1 MGARHTVAAVLM
13 GVVLVT
19 WSGVS
24 AAQNKR
30 VCVEVILDEPDQQP
44 AKKDAPPEKAAADR
58 TPEAEK
64 PEAAEV
70 ANPWGDALP
79 PPTRPQPVQRPR
91 PAPTADRF
99 LPRGQTPLA
108 YLKRLIEHFVTHQ
121 PGFEAAAEDCQE
133 HLRVELYPLAEGWT
147 VFARYSGTGREERV
161 DRLYTTEL
169 SQFAERAVLALLKD
183 LPISA
188 TINRENVLRADS
200 EKSTQRIKGTHHFV
214 LGLGTQV
221 RGGSFP
227 TAQGADS
234 PIDNE
239 LRVFTPMT
247 ISTGYRGKFESWGIE
262 TMLQLGIGTQQTAVG
277 KNLQG
282 GHVDFGGTAELQL
295 HFFHYFD
302 PRGLDSVYL
311 GSGATFELMWFS
323 AIKAADVVTPD
334 RRSTLLGGGLDVD
347 LVFGWEFMRASSV
360 QFFLQGELH
369 VPSFVLQNEDN
380 HAELHTWFPGLSV
393 KLGVMF

>member
-1 MGARHTVAAVLM
+1 MGARHTIGAAWIGVA
-13 GVVLVT
+13 LVT
-19 WSGVS
+19 FSGVAS
-24 AAQNKR
+24 AQNKR
-30 VCVEVILDEPDQQP
+30 VCVEVVLDEPESTP
-44 AKKDAPPEKAAADR
+44 APAAVEAPTKAPEAK
-58 TPEAEK
+58 TPETADV
-64 PEAAEV
+64 P
-70 ANPWGDALP
+70 NPWGDSLP
-79 PPTRPQPVQRPR
+79 PPKKPTPVRRPPPESR
-91 PAPTADRF
+91 DSLF

-108 YLKRLIEHFVTHQ
+108 YLKRLLEHFITHQ
-121 PGFEAAAEDCQE
+121 SGYEAAAEDCQE

-183 LPISA
+183 VPISA

-200 EKSTQRIKGTHHFV
+200 DKSAQRIKGSHHFV

-221 RGGSFP
+221 RGGTFS

-234 PIDNE
+234 PVE
-239 LRVFTPMT
+239 QKLRVFTPMT
-247 ISTGYRGKFESWGIE
+247 IATGYRGKFESWGIE
-262 TMLQLGIGTQQTAVG
+262 TMIQLGIGTQQTAVG

-323 AIKAADVVTPD
+323 AIKADDVVSPD

-369 VPSFVLQNEDN
+369 VPAFMLQNEDN
-380 HAELHTWFPGLSV
+380 HGQLHTWFPGLSV